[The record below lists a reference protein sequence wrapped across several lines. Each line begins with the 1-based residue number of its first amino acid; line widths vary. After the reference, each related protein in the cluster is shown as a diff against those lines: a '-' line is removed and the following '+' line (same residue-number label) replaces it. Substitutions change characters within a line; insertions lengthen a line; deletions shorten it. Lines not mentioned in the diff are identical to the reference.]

1 MWLYISPH
9 PSDGPSVHARSAIII
24 TRLSLSC
31 RAGWWLRR
39 EREARMERDE
49 KIGERQEGESV
60 RGVR

>member
-1 MWLYISPH
+1 MM
-9 PSDGPSVHARSAIII
+9 
-24 TRLSLSC
+24 
-31 RAGWWLRR
+31 LRR